1 MNISQ
6 EFAISLIIQLLILAF
21 FIGIYVATLKF
32 MGKSIEDINQILK
45 DDKKEI
51 KDTLKA
57 DKQELKDE
65 MSKYNNMLERMIIV
79 EQSTK
84 AAHHR
89 EDELNLRVTKLE
101 QK

>member
-6 EFAISLIIQLLILAF
+6 EFALSLIVQLLILAF
-21 FIGIYVATLKF
+21 FIGIYVATIRF
-32 MGKSIEDINQILK
+32 MGKQIEDIKTNLK
-45 DDKKEI
+45 D
-51 KDTLKA
+51 

-65 MSKYNNMLERMIIV
+65 MRKYNNMLERMIIC

-84 AAHHR
+84 SAHKR
-89 EDELNLRVTKLE
+89 EDEMNIRVTKLE